1 MPSPILKSLLRAAAI
16 PVKAAVA
23 GVMLLDAAARPFYR
37 PVVERIYA
45 MPFFAELERRISGL
59 PRWAIL
65 VLFAVPFIVAEPL
78 KLVAVLL
85 LAKGKL
91 LSGGLVFAIAQ
102 LLTFLLVERIYHAG
116 RDKLLTFG
124 WLAWTVARLS
134 DIRAAIEPFRTRI
147 ARRVRA
153 IIRLHRAA

>member
-1 MPSPILKSLLRAAAI
+1 LKTALRAAAI

-37 PVVERIYA
+37 PVVDGIFR
-45 MPFFAELERRISGL
+45 MPFFAKLEDTVSGL

-65 VLFAVPFIVAEPL
+65 VLFSVPFIVAEPL
-78 KLVAVLL
+78 KLVALLL

-91 LSGGLVFAIAQ
+91 IGGVAVFLVAQ
-102 LLTFLLVERIYHAG
+102 LLTFVLVERIYHAG
-116 RDKLLTFG
+116 REKLLTYG
-124 WLAWTVARLS
+124 WLAWIVARLS
-134 DIRAAIEPFRTRI
+134 DIRAAIDPFRVRM

-153 IIRLHRAA
+153 ILRLHKIA